1 MKYKVGDTVRIKS
14 IDWYNK
20 NRNSLGRVNGF
31 MPEMYEY
38 LGKEA
43 IIVKCYE
50 CSYEL
55 NIDHHFWSWDDE
67 MFDENYYMERRIGEI
82 FENEGVKLQC
92 VENDGCDGCFFY
104 NGSCLFE
111 ADMDNNGMGICS
123 CRYRKD
129 GKSVIFKK
137 YNNMEQKITVPK
149 GCKIESVE
157 HDDNEVVIMFS
168 EDKKKEVRTWE
179 DLKGSRVPFDSCY
192 IDRNGELSSYRY
204 FFGDTDKHV
213 FIDKKHAKSALA
225 MAQISQL
232 MPYYGGAITDEEWNN
247 SDVLK
252 YSICRN
258 EDYVSFKSQ
267 HYELLSFHTEE
278 QRNDFL
284 KYNEQ
289 LVKDYL
295 MIE

>member
-20 NRNSLGRVNGF
+20 NRNSLGRVKGF

-67 MFDENYYMERRIGEI
+67 MFDETYNENKIMKQKEVKIIIPDGYEI
-82 FENEGVKLQC
+82 
-92 VENDGCDGCFFY
+92 
-104 NGSCLFE
+104 
-111 ADMDNNGMGICS
+111 
-123 CRYRKD
+123 
-129 GKSVIFKK
+129 
-137 YNNMEQKITVPK
+137 
-149 GCKIESVE
+149 
-157 HDDNEVVIMFS
+157 DNEKSTFEKIVF
-168 EDKKKEVRTWE
+168 KKKEKEVKTWD
-179 DLKGSRVPFDSCY
+179 DLVGKKIPNGSRVIS
-192 IDRNGELSSYRY
+192 ISSSTNVLVSRWT
-204 FFGDTDKHV
+204 FNKNSDENT
-213 FIDKKHAKSALA
+213 FIDERHAKSALA

-232 MPYYGGAITDEEWNN
+232 MPYYGGAISDNEWNDAN
-247 SDVLK
+247 LPKWVIMRYGK
-252 YSICRN
+252 SI
-258 EDYVSFKSQ
+258 DKKS
-267 HYELLSFHTEE
+267 HFSEYCFLAFHTRE
-278 QRNDFL
+278 QCAEFL

>member
-1 MKYKVGDTVRIKS
+1 
-14 IDWYNK
+14 
-20 NRNSLGRVNGF
+20 
-31 MPEMYEY
+31 
-38 LGKEA
+38 
-43 IIVKCYE
+43 
-50 CSYEL
+50 
-55 NIDHHFWSWDDE
+55 
-67 MFDENYYMERRIGEI
+67 
-82 FENEGVKLQC
+82 
-92 VENDGCDGCFFY
+92 
-104 NGSCLFE
+104 
-111 ADMDNNGMGICS
+111 
-123 CRYRKD
+123 
-129 GKSVIFKK
+129 
-137 YNNMEQKITVPK
+137 MEQKITVPK

-213 FIDKKHAKSALA
+213 FINEKHAKSALA

-295 MIE
+295 MIKE